1 MYPALF
7 QKKDSKFF
15 LFMFV
20 KLKKKKISIQMAV
33 KVTMHANARDA
44 RREFKKDAHRRTRSV
59 PFALDL
65 RDDSGDD
72 KA

>member
-1 MYPALF
+1 MHN
-7 QKKDSKFF
+7 F
-15 LFMFV
+15 LSQV
-20 KLKKKKISIQMAV
+20 KTQNILTFGQNAV
-33 KVTMHANARDA
+33 KVMMHANARDA

-72 KA
+72 RA